1 MPRCPGVRHQQAV
14 NAFGKAGFWVL
25 REGKHVIMTNGQIN
39 LVIPRNNPIDAFTM
53 GAIIVRAG
61 LTVPEFRDLL

>member
-1 MPRCPGVRHQQAV
+1 MPRCPGVRHRRAV
-14 NAFGKAGFWVL
+14 NAFSKAGFWVL
-25 REGKHVIMTNGQIN
+25 RESKHVVMTNGQAV

-53 GAIIVRAG
+53 GGIIADAG